1 MLNASL
7 ENIRIVALIE
17 GVSFLILLFVAMP
30 LKYWAEQPLPVKLVG
45 WGHGVLFVLLCWLLF
60 RALTTGVIQF
70 KWAVI
75 VFISSLVPFGP
86 FMINHKLKPTQ
97 EPGK

>member
-7 ENIRIVALIE
+7 EKIRIVALIE

-30 LKYWAEQPLPVKLVG
+30 LKYLADQPLPVKWVG

-60 RALTTGVIQF
+60 RALTTGVIRF
-70 KWAVI
+70 KWATI
-75 VFISSLVPFGP
+75 IFALSLVPFGP
-86 FMINHKLKPTQ
+86 FMINHKLKET
-97 EPGK
+97 